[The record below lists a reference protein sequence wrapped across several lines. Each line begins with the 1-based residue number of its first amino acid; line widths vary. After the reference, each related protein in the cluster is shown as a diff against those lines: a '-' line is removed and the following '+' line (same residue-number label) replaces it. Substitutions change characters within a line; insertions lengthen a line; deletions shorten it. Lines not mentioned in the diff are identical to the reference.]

1 MERNAPIS
9 SHRAKLVQPIPNVQ
23 RGTVLTVTVVTA
35 DAAAH
40 VKAVPTHP
48 QGGATERALM

>member
-9 SHRAKLVQPIPNVQ
+9 SRKAKLVQLIRNVQ
-23 RGTVLTVTVVTA
+23 RGTVLTVIVVTA
-35 DAAAH
+35 DAAAP

-48 QGGATERALM
+48 RGGATERALM